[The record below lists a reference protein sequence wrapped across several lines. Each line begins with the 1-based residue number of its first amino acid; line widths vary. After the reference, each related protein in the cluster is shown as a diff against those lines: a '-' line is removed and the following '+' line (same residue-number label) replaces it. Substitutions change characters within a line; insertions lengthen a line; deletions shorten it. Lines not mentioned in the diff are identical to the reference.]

1 MTEVK
6 HSMTKK
12 RIVSQA
18 KLKIKDI
25 IKKALAEDVGR
36 GDITTK
42 LIVSKDSFS
51 EAQIVA
57 KQAGILAGSKIVQE
71 VFKMLSPKIKIRFN
85 LKEGEK
91 FQSGDIIAE
100 LEGPTRAILTGERTA
115 LNFLCRLSGIATL
128 TRRFVEKIA
137 GTNAIILD
145 TRKTTPN
152 LRILEK
158 YAVRIGG
165 GQNHRFGLFDMILI
179 KDNHIVA
186 AGSLINATKTA
197 QLKNKARLP
206 IEVECKNISEVK
218 QALSLNVPWI
228 MLDNMNLK
236 QIKQAVRLCQGKSK
250 LEVSGGVNLKNVQKI
265 AETGVN
271 YISVGAITH
280 SAPHIDISL
289 EIKKCKTQKYSSSL
303 R

>member
-1 MTEVK
+1 
-6 HSMTKK
+6 MTKK
-12 RIVSQA
+12 RVVSQA

-25 IKKALAEDVGR
+25 IKKALMEDIGD

-71 VFKMLSPKIKIRFN
+71 VFRMLSPKIKIRFN
-85 LKEGEK
+85 LNEGEEFK
-91 FQSGDIIAE
+91 SGDIIAE
-100 LEGPTRAILTGERTA
+100 LKGPTRAILTGERTA

-137 GTNAIILD
+137 DTNAIILD

-186 AGSLINATKTA
+186 AGSLINAIKTV
-197 QLKNKARLP
+197 QSKNKARLP

-228 MLDNMNLK
+228 MLDNMNLQ

-250 LEVSGGVNLKNVQKI
+250 LEVSGGVNLKNVRQI

-289 EIKKCKTQKYSSSL
+289 EIKKSNIQK
-303 R
+303 

>member
-1 MTEVK
+1 MKQKLSTNK
-6 HSMTKK
+6 
-12 RIVSQA
+12 IQ

-25 IKKALAEDVGR
+25 IKKALAEDIGD
-36 GDITTK
+36 GDITTES
-42 LIVSKDSFS
+42 IVPKNSFS
-51 EAQIVA
+51 VAQIIA
-57 KQAGILAGSKIVQE
+57 KQAGILAGSKIVRE
-71 VFKMLSPKIKIRFN
+71 VFRILSPKVKIKFK
-85 LKEGEK
+85 LKDGEK
-91 FQSGDIIAE
+91 FKFGDIIAE
-100 LEGPTRAILTGERTA
+100 LTGPTRAILTGERTA
-115 LNFLCRLSGIATL
+115 LNFLCHLTGIATL
-128 TRRFVEKIA
+128 TRKFVEKIA
-137 GTNAIILD
+137 NTNAIILD

-186 AGSLINATKTA
+186 AGSLINAIKTA
-197 QLKNKARLP
+197 QSKNKAKLP
-206 IEVECKNISEVK
+206 IEVECKNIAEVK

-236 QIKQAVRLCQGKSK
+236 QIKQAVRLSQGKTK
-250 LEVSGGVNLKNVQKI
+250 LEVSGGVNLKNVRKI
-265 AETGVN
+265 AKTGVD

-289 EIKKCKTQKYSSSL
+289 EIKKSNIQK
-303 R
+303 